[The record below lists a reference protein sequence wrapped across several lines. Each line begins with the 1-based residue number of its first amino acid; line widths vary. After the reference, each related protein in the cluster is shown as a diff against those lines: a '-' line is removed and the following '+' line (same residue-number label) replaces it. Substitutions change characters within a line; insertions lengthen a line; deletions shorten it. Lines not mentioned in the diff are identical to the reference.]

1 MKRKREKKI
10 TNMYIC
16 SERENDRERVSEI
29 DRLIC
34 IERTRDL
41 MRELESVSA
50 RKVKRR
56 MEGG

>member
-34 IERTRDL
+34 IERTRD
-41 MRELESVSA
+41 
-50 RKVKRR
+50 
-56 MEGG
+56 